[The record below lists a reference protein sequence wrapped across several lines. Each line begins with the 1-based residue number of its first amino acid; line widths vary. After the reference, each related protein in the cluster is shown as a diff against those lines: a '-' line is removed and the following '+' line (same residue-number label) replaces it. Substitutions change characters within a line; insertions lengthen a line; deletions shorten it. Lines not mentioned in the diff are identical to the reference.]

1 MGSNGVRV
9 VATLVAQAGK
19 VEELGELLRGLIEPT
34 HAEAGCRRYELWQ
47 NEADDTEFRFIE
59 EWDSEEALAA
69 HLQTPHLTAG
79 LGRLPELL
87 AGDLDLRK
95 YRLLG

>member
-1 MGSNGVRV
+1 MGSDGVRV
-9 VATLVAQAGK
+9 VATLVAREGK
-19 VEELGELLRGLIEPT
+19 AAELGAMLRGLVEPT
-34 HAEAGCRRYELWQ
+34 NAEEGCRRYELWH
-47 NEADDTEFRFIE
+47 NEADENEFRFIE

-69 HLQTPHLTAG
+69 HFETPHITAG

-87 AGDLDLRK
+87 AGELDVRK

>member
-1 MGSNGVRV
+1 MESNEVRV

-19 VEELGELLRGLIEPT
+19 VEELSSVLRGLIEPT
-34 HAEAGCRRYELWQ
+34 NAEAGCRRYELWQ
-47 NEADDTEFRFIE
+47 NEADEHEFRFIE

-69 HLQTPHLTAG
+69 HLQSPHLMGAR
-79 LGRLPELL
+79 GRLPDLL